1 MQAQANRAQGPTFLF
16 AALKVAFFDPRR
28 DAGGL
33 GGGVTVSLPSGEGHP
48 ESGED
53 GADCALR
60 PLPVD
65 AVGEAGVEG
74 GDADPDDAD
83 ADAAEA
89 SRARSR
95 LRACLLAASRRS
107 FSALSK

>member
-1 MQAQANRAQGPTFLF
+1 MQAQTNRAQTPTFRFVALELALF
-16 AALKVAFFDPRR
+16 GPRR
-28 DAGGL
+28 DAGGFF
-33 GGGVTVSLPSGEGHP
+33 GGVTASLPSGEGHP

-53 GADCALR
+53 GADCAL
-60 PLPVD
+60 PVD
-65 AVGEAGVEG
+65 AVGEAGVDG

-83 ADAAEA
+83 AEAAEA

-95 LRACLLAASRRS
+95 LRCCLVAASRRS